1 MTSAFYLRALA
12 FLVITGCL
20 ECTQGAATP
29 ALMPLPAHM
38 QLAAAAGALR
48 IDTGFTVAASGPGA
62 SDPRVQAALVRMLR
76 GITRQTGL
84 MVSGHPVGATAAS
97 TLKIFVAAQDHPA
110 PQRLGDN
117 EHYVL
122 KVAANQATL
131 NADAPLGA
139 LRGLN
144 TFLQLIELS
153 NEGFVVPAVSIDDA
167 PRFPWRGLSL
177 DCSRHFIPLA
187 GIQRTLDGMALV
199 KLNVFHW
206 HLSDDQ
212 GFRVESK
219 RFPKLHEMGSDGLYY
234 RQSEIRELIEYAYLL
249 GIRVV
254 PEFDMPGH
262 TTSWFAGYPELAS
275 APGPY
280 SIERKF
286 GIFKPAMDPAN
297 EATYEFLDGFLEEM
311 TALFPDEYFHVG
323 GDEVEPDQW
332 KANPRI
338 QAFMK
343 EHGIETEPLL
353 QAYFSKRVQQLVARY
368 RKHMVGW
375 DEALQPGIPT
385 TILIQSWRGPQ
396 ALAEAARKGYE
407 GILSAGYYLDLMQ
420 PASEHY
426 LVDPIQGD
434 TAALPS
440 QEQKRILGGEA
451 AMWEEL
457 ATPENLDAKLW
468 PRLAAIA
475 ERLWS
480 PAGARDTTTMYV
492 RLGVTSRWLEFH
504 GLGHRQCLR
513 LMLERLAAGGGVTA
527 DGGDSSLKSLERFAE
542 VLEPIKGY
550 TRNEN
555 GEKYTQ
561 STPLNRL
568 VDSIPPE
575 SDAAR
580 EFRALVER
588 YLDHSSNTTVTSAVT
603 SQELARLEAELQA
616 WQANL
621 PKARSLFVGNALL
634 NECGSVADR
643 LDTILEIGVEAIEAL
658 RSGRRWDASATTARL
673 ARLDQAYTPKAE
685 MLIQIQPG
693 IKRLV
698 SATGK

>member
-1 MTSAFYLRALA
+1 M
-12 FLVITGCL
+12 
-20 ECTQGAATP
+20 P
-29 ALMPLPAHM
+29 PLMPLPARM
-38 QLAAAAGALR
+38 RLTEPAASLR
-48 IDTGFTVAASGPGA
+48 IETSFTASASGPGA
-62 SDPRVQAALVRMLR
+62 SDPRVQAAILR
-76 GITRQTGL
+76 LLHGITRQTGL
-84 MVSGHPVGATAAS
+84 LVSGQPVAETAPS
-97 TLKIFVAAQDHPA
+97 TLKVVVTAHDHPA

-122 KVAANQATL
+122 NVTASEATL
-131 NADAPLGA
+131 IADAPLGA

-144 TFLQLIELS
+144 TFLQLIELTK
-153 NEGFVVPAVSIDDA
+153 EGFVVPAVLIDDA

-187 GIQRTLDGMALV
+187 VVKRTLDGMALV

-219 RFPKLHEMGSDGLYY
+219 RFPKLQEMGSDGLYY
-234 RQSEIRELIEYAYLL
+234 TQNEIRDLIEYAYLL

-262 TTSWFAGYPELAS
+262 TTSWFVGYPELAS

-280 SIERKF
+280 SIIRKF
-286 GIFKPAMDPAN
+286 GIFKGAMDPAK
-297 EATYEFLDGFLEEM
+297 EETYRFLDEFLGEM

-332 KANPRI
+332 KANSRI

-343 EHGIETEPLL
+343 EHGIADEPLL
-353 QAYFSKRVQQLVARY
+353 QAYFSKRVQKLVARHG
-368 RKHMVGW
+368 KHMVGW
-375 DEALQPGIPT
+375 DEAFQPGIPK
-385 TILIQSWRGPQ
+385 TIVIQSWRGPKS
-396 ALAEAARKGYE
+396 LGEAARQGYQ

-426 LVDPIQGD
+426 LVDPIQGE
-434 TAALPS
+434 TSRLSAE
-440 QEQKRILGGEA
+440 EQKRILGGEA
-451 AMWEEL
+451 AMWVEL

-480 PAGARDTTTMYV
+480 PASAHDVASMYE
-492 RLGVTSRWLEFH
+492 RLAVTSRWLEFH
-504 GLGHRQCLR
+504 GLKHRDCLR
-513 LMLERLAAGGGVTA
+513 LMRERLASGGSVDA
-527 DGGDSSLKSLERFAE
+527 LERFAE

-550 TRNEN
+550 TRNED
-555 GEKYTQ
+555 GERYTQ

-575 SDAAR
+575 SGAAR
-580 EFRALVER
+580 EFRASVER
-588 YLDHSSNTTVTSAVT
+588 YLEYSNNISTTSEDLT
-603 SQELARLEAELQA
+603 RLETELRG

-621 PKARSLFVGNALL
+621 QRVRPLLSRNALL
-634 NECGSVADR
+634 VECNSVADR
-643 LDTILEIGVEAIEAL
+643 LETILETGLEAIQAL
-658 RSGRRWDASATTARL
+658 RSGQHWDASATSARL
-673 ARLDQAYTPKAE
+673 ARLDEAYAPQCE

-693 IKRLV
+693 IRRLV
-698 SATGK
+698 IASGTK

>member
-1 MTSAFYLRALA
+1 M
-12 FLVITGCL
+12 
-20 ECTQGAATP
+20 P
-29 ALMPLPAHM
+29 PLMPLPAHM
-38 QLAAAAGALR
+38 RVGESAGALR
-48 IDTGFTVAASGPGA
+48 IGTGFTASASGPGA
-62 SDPRVQAALVRMLR
+62 SDPRVQAAMVRMLR
-76 GITRQTGL
+76 GITRQTGISVSDQP
-84 MVSGHPVGATAAS
+84 VSGTAVS
-97 TLKIFVAAQDHPA
+97 TLKVIVAAQDHAA
-110 PQRLGDN
+110 PQRLGDD
-117 EHYVL
+117 EHYLL
-122 KVAANQATL
+122 KVAAGEATL

-144 TFLQLIELS
+144 TFLQLMETS
-153 NEGFVVPAVSIDDA
+153 KEGFIVPAVSIDDA

-187 GIQRTLDGMALV
+187 GIRRTLDGMALV

-219 RFPKLHEMGSDGLYY
+219 RLPKLQEMGSDGLYY
-234 RQSEIRELIEYAYLL
+234 RQSEIREVIDYAYSL

-262 TTSWFAGYPELAS
+262 TTSWFVGYPELAS
-275 APGPY
+275 APGHY

-286 GIFKPAMDPAN
+286 GIFKPAMDPTS
-297 EATYEFLDGFLEEM
+297 EGTYVFLKEFLEEM

-332 KANPRI
+332 KANSRI

-343 EHGIETEPLL
+343 EHGIATEPLL
-353 QAYFSKRVQQLVARY
+353 QAYFSKRVQELVARHG
-368 RKHMVGW
+368 KHMVGW
-375 DEALQPGIPT
+375 DEALQPGIPK

-426 LVDPIQGD
+426 RVDPIQGG
-434 TAALPS
+434 TAALS
-440 QEQKRILGGEA
+440 REEQKRILGGEA

-457 ATPENLDAKLW
+457 ATAENLDAKLW

-480 PAGARDTTTMYV
+480 PANVNDPASMYE
-492 RLGVTSRWLEFH
+492 RLGVTSRWLELN
-504 GLGHRQCLR
+504 GMRHRQCLS
-513 LMLERLAAGGGVTA
+513 LMQERLAVGG
-527 DGGDSSLKSLERFAE
+527 SLEALGRFAE
-542 VLEPIKGY
+542 VLEPIKEY

-575 SDAAR
+575 SDVAR
-580 EFRALVER
+580 EFRTRVER
-588 YLDHSSNTTVTSAVT
+588 YLNNKSNAAVT
-603 SQELARLEAELQA
+603 PAAVSEDVARLEAELRG

-621 PKARSLFVGNALL
+621 VKVRPLFGRNALL
-634 NECGSVADR
+634 TECISVADR
-643 LDTILEIGVEAIEAL
+643 LETILETGLEAVEAL
-658 RSGRRWDASATTARL
+658 RSGRRWDASATKARL
-673 ARLDQAYTPKAE
+673 ARLDQAYAPQSE

-693 IKRLV
+693 IRRLV
-698 SATGK
+698 IASGTE

>member
-1 MTSAFYLRALA
+1 M
-12 FLVITGCL
+12 
-20 ECTQGAATP
+20 
-29 ALMPLPAHM
+29 
-38 QLAAAAGALR
+38 
-48 IDTGFTVAASGPGA
+48 
-62 SDPRVQAALVRMLR
+62 VRMLR

-84 MVSGHPVGATAAS
+84 LVSGHPAPGTAATTLKVAVGAD
-97 TLKIFVAAQDHPA
+97 DHPA

-117 EHYVL
+117 EHYRL
-122 KVAANQATL
+122 NVAAGQATL
-131 NADAPLGA
+131 TADAALGA

-153 NEGFVVPAVSIDDA
+153 NDGFIVPAVSIDDR

-187 GIQRTLDGMALV
+187 AIRRTLDGMALV

-219 RFPKLHEMGSDGLYY
+219 RFPKLQEMGSDGLYY
-234 RQSEIRELIEYAYLL
+234 KQSEIRELIEYAYSL

-280 SIERKF
+280 TIERKF

-297 EATYEFLDGFLEEM
+297 EETYRFLDGFLEEM

-353 QAYFSKRVQQLVARY
+353 QAYFSKRVQELVARY
-368 RKHMVGW
+368 GKHMVGW
-375 DEALQPGIPT
+375 DEALQPGTPT
-385 TILIQSWRGPQ
+385 TILIQSWRGPK
-396 ALAEAARKGYE
+396 ALAVAARQGYE

-426 LVDPIQGD
+426 LVDPIQGE
-434 TAALPS
+434 TAALPVE
-440 QEQKRILGGEA
+440 EQKRILGGEA

-480 PAGARDTTTMYV
+480 PASAKDTTSMYE
-492 RLGVTSRWLEFH
+492 RLAVTSRWLEFQ
-504 GLGHRQCLR
+504 GLRHRECLR
-513 LMLERLAAGGGVTA
+513 LMLERLAAGGGAAA
-527 DGGDSSLKSLERFAE
+527 DGVDRSLEALERFAE
-542 VLEPIKGY
+542 VLEPVKGY
-550 TRNEN
+550 TRNED
-555 GEKYTQ
+555 GQKYTQ

-580 EFRALVER
+580 EFRTLVER
-588 YLDHSSNTTVTSAVT
+588 ILDHSSNTALA
-603 SQELARLEAELQA
+603 SQDLARLEVELRA

-621 PKARSLFVGNALL
+621 QKARPLFGRNALL
-634 NECGSVADR
+634 TECNSVADR
-643 LDTILEIGVEAIEAL
+643 LQTILEVGLEAIEPL
-658 RSGRRWDASATTARL
+658 RSGHRWDAPATSSRL
-673 ARLDQAYTPKAE
+673 ARLDQAYAPQSE

-693 IKRLV
+693 VRRLV
-698 SATGK
+698 TAAGTVLVR

>member
-1 MTSAFYLRALA
+1 
-12 FLVITGCL
+12 
-20 ECTQGAATP
+20 
-29 ALMPLPAHM
+29 MPLPAQM
-38 QLAAAAGALR
+38 RLAEPAEALG
-48 IDTGFTVAASGPGA
+48 IETSFTVTASGSGA
-62 SDPRVQAALVRMLR
+62 SDPRVQAAMIRMLR

-84 MVSGHPVGATAAS
+84 LVAERPAPGTAAA
-97 TLKIFVAAQDHPA
+97 TLKIILAAQDHPA

-122 KVAANQATL
+122 NVAAGQATL
-131 NADAPLGA
+131 TADAPLGA

-144 TFLQLIELS
+144 TFLQLIHLS
-153 NEGFVVPAVSIDDA
+153 NAGFVVPAVSIDDS

-187 GIQRTLDGMALV
+187 AIRRTLDGMALV

-219 RFPKLHEMGSDGLYY
+219 RFPRLQDMGSDGLYY
-234 RQSEIRELIEYAYLL
+234 RQSEIRELIEYAYSL

-286 GIFKPAMDPAN
+286 GIFKPAMNPAN
-297 EATYEFLDGFLEEM
+297 EETYEFLDGFLEEM

-332 KANPRI
+332 KANPSI

-368 RKHMVGW
+368 GKHMVGW

-426 LVDPIQGD
+426 LVSPIQGE
-434 TAALPS
+434 TAALPVE
-440 QEQKRILGGEA
+440 EQKRILGGEA

-457 ATPENLDAKLW
+457 ATSGNLDAKLW

-480 PAGARDTTTMYV
+480 PASAQDTTSMYE
-492 RLGVTSRWLEFH
+492 RLSVTSRWLEFH
-504 GLGHRQCLR
+504 GLRHRQCLR
-513 LMLERLAAGGGVTA
+513 MMLERLDAGDALAAGHP
-527 DGGDSSLKSLERFAE
+527 DRSLEVLERFAE

-555 GEKYTQ
+555 GEMYTQ
-561 STPLNRL
+561 STALNRL

-580 EFRALVER
+580 DFRTLVEHC
-588 YLDHSSNTTVTSAVT
+588 LQNSSNGALA
-603 SQELARLEAELQA
+603 SQDLTRLEAELQA

-621 PKARSLFVGNALL
+621 REVRPLFVRNALMA
-634 NECGSVADR
+634 ECNIVADR
-643 LDTILEIGVEAIEAL
+643 LETILEMGVEAIDAL
-658 RSGRRWDASATTARL
+658 RSGARWDASSTNARL
-673 ARLDQAYTPKAE
+673 ARLDQAYAPQSE

-693 IKRLV
+693 VRRLITAAGAV
-698 SATGK
+698 LVR